1 MVVGNEFGYARHA
14 IEQGLCLPVVKR
26 LLACLIAAFL
36 VAGISVPVVSAAA
49 RPAKVVIVV
58 GPVGPGMTDRFRAQA
73 DEAARIARQYT
84 SDVTV
89 IASPNATWPR
99 VKAALQDAS
108 VVVYMG
114 HGNGWPSRYRDSL
127 FSPTQ
132 NGFGL
137 NPVAGGGDSKHQ
149 YFGEKYIREQVRL
162 AKNAV
167 VLLHHLCYASGN
179 TEPGLPEG
187 TLAQAKLR
195 VDNYAAGFIDAGAA
209 AVSADAY
216 SSPAYMIRSVLQG
229 RRSINSIWRNAP
241 SANGNTFAFEST
253 RSPGYVAQ
261 MDPDRGSSGFHRS
274 IVLRQGLASRDVL
287 ANARGNAGSA
297 PAQTSE
303 SEAIE
308 PTLIGQGI
316 KLDTPKFRGGMT
328 TAGEKRLLRIPLEVK
343 DRDKLP
349 EKLKA
354 SVRWDPIEVSVVP
367 AEPENE
373 VAAEEADAT
382 EPEAAAE
389 PEATPEASAEPA
401 ESVQAEA
408 SAEPAA
414 SAAPDASAGPEAS
427 AEPADPAATP
437 AETIANGDAP
447 AAEAEGVSP
456 TTDAGAPAPS
466 EAPGGDTTVGVRE
479 QPEPIPVEAPPV
491 PAAPPDEVLL
501 VQPEQIGDVVR
512 PVKGQYR
519 KYGVDF
525 KVTMPEAAGLYRLT
539 VTLHDSDGVAYDA
552 ATQALVS
559 PMLVRVVGPF
569 DAKVLATESASLES
583 GTNVPLPVRVANLGT
598 ATWGEP
604 AVVDHGRPG
613 GGSPATGARVV
624 GHWVALDPG
633 TTTNLSAVSAS
644 LPSAL
649 EPGAIA
655 DASLD
660 LAVPVQPGNY
670 LLVLDV
676 VTPSQGSLAS
686 LAVPP
691 TMVRVTVLPAP

>member
-1 MVVGNEFGYARHA
+1 MVGINEFGYARHA

-26 LLACLIAAFL
+26 LLACLFAAFL
-36 VAGISVPVVSAAA
+36 VAGISVPVVSAAS

-99 VKAALQDAS
+99 VKSALQGAS

-127 FSPTQ
+127 FPPTQ

-137 NPVAGGGDSKHQ
+137 NPVAGAGDSRHQ
-149 YFGEKYIREQVRL
+149 YFGEQYLKDHVKL
-162 AKNAV
+162 AKNAI

-187 TLAQAKLR
+187 TLAQAKVR
-195 VDNYAAGFIDAGAA
+195 VDNYAAGFIAAGAA

-216 SSPAYMIRSVLQG
+216 SSPAYMVRSVLQG

-241 SANGNTFAFEST
+241 SRNGHTFAFKST
-253 RSPGYVAQ
+253 RSPGYIAQ
-261 MDPDRGSSGFHRS
+261 MDPDNSRSGFHRS
-274 IVLRQGLASRDVL
+274 IVLRKGLASKDVL
-287 ANARGNAGSA
+287 AHGRGQAGSA
-297 PAQTSE
+297 TAQSE
-303 SEAIE
+303 ETQAVE
-308 PTLIGQGI
+308 PTLVDQGI
-316 KLDTPKFRGGMT
+316 KIKAPKVRGMT
-328 TAGEKRLLRIPLEVK
+328 TAGAERLLRVPLEAK

-349 EKLKA
+349 ETLKA
-354 SVRWDPIEVSVVP
+354 SVRWDPIDVSVVP
-367 AEPENE
+367 ADPENE
-373 VAAEEADAT
+373 VAAEAE
-382 EPEAAAE
+382 EAAE
-389 PEATPEASAEPA
+389 PEASAEPEAMPEASA
-401 ESVQAEA
+401 ESSAEPDA

-414 SAAPDASAGPEAS
+414 SAEPETS
-427 AEPADPAATP
+427 AEPAATP
-437 AETIANGDAP
+437 SGAGTDGDAP
-447 AAEAEGVSP
+447 AAAPEGVPQSG
-456 TTDAGAPAPS
+456 DAGAPAPS
-466 EAPGGDTTVGVRE
+466 EDPGGDTTVSARE
-479 QPEPIPVEAPPV
+479 QPAPTPLEAPLV
-491 PAAPPDEVLL
+491 PAAPPEQVLL
-501 VQPEQIGDVVR
+501 IQPEQIGDVVQ
-512 PVKGQYR
+512 PVSGSYK

-525 KVTMPEAAGLYRLT
+525 DVTMPKAAGLYRLT
-539 VTLHDSDGVAYDA
+539 VTLHDPDGVAYDA

-569 DAKVLATESASLES
+569 DAKVLATDSASLES
-583 GTNVPLPVRVANLGT
+583 GTNVALPVRVANLGT

-604 AVVDHGRPG
+604 AVVDHGRRG
-613 GGSPATGARVV
+613 GGSPATAARVV

-633 TTTNLSAVSAS
+633 ATTNLSAVSAS

-649 EPGAIA
+649 EPGATA

-660 LAVPVQPGNY
+660 LAVPVAPGQY

-676 VTPSQGSLAS
+676 VTPSEGSLAS
-686 LAVPP
+686 VGVPP
-691 TMVRVTVLPAP
+691 TMVRVTVLAAP

>member
-1 MVVGNEFGYARHA
+1 MVGINEFGYARQA

-26 LLACLIAAFL
+26 LLACLFAAFL

-99 VKAALQDAS
+99 VKNALQNAS

-127 FSPTQ
+127 FPPTQ

-137 NPVAGGGDSKHQ
+137 NPVAGAGDSKHQ
-149 YFGEKYIREQVRL
+149 YFGEQYLKEHVKL

-187 TLAQAKLR
+187 TLAQAKQR
-195 VDNYAAGFIDAGAA
+195 VDNYAAGFIAAGAA

-216 SSPAYMIRSVLQG
+216 SSPAYMVRSVLQG

-241 SANGNTFAFEST
+241 SAKGNTFAFKSA
-253 RSPGYVAQ
+253 RSPGYIAQ

-274 IVLRQGLASRDVL
+274 IVLRKGLASKDVL
-287 ANARGNAGSA
+287 AHGQGQAGSA
-297 PAQTSE
+297 PAQSE
-303 SEAIE
+303 SAVVE
-308 PTLIGQGI
+308 PTLVGQGI
-316 KLDTPKFRGGMT
+316 KVEAPKVRGMT
-328 TAGEKRLLRIPLEVK
+328 TAGAERLLRVPLEAK

-354 SVRWDPIEVSVVP
+354 SVRWDPIEVTVVP
-367 AEPENE
+367 ADPENE
-373 VAAEEADAT
+373 VAAEEGEAA
-382 EPEAAAE
+382 EPEASAE
-389 PEATPEASAEPA
+389 PEATPEASAEPSA
-401 ESVQAEA
+401 EPEA

-414 SAAPDASAGPEAS
+414 SAEPEAS
-427 AEPADPAATP
+427 AEPATTAT
-437 AETIANGDAP
+437 ETDADGDAP
-447 AAEAEGVSP
+447 AAETEGVPP

-466 EAPGGDTTVGVRE
+466 ADPGGPTPVNGRE
-479 QPEPIPVEAPPV
+479 QPQPTPEEAPPV
-491 PAAPPDEVLL
+491 PDAPPEEVLL
-501 VQPEQIGDVVR
+501 IQPEQVGDVVQ
-512 PVKGQYR
+512 PVSGSYK

-525 KVTMPEAAGLYRLT
+525 EVTMPKAAGLYRLT
-539 VTLHDSDGVAYDA
+539 VTLHDPDGVAYDA
-552 ATQALVS
+552 ATQALLS

-569 DAKVLATESASLES
+569 DARVLATDSASLES
-583 GTNVPLPVRVANLGT
+583 GTNVALPVRVANLGT
-598 ATWGEP
+598 ATWGEQ
-604 AVVDHGRPG
+604 AVVDHGRRG
-613 GGSPATGARVV
+613 GGSPATAARVV

-633 TTTNLSAVSAS
+633 VSTNLSAVSAS

-649 EPGAIA
+649 DPGTTA

-660 LAVPVQPGNY
+660 LAVPVAPGQY
-670 LLVLDV
+670 LLILDV

-686 LAVPP
+686 IGVPP

>member
-1 MVVGNEFGYARHA
+1 MGMVVSNEFGYARHA

-26 LLACLIAAFL
+26 LLACLFAAFL

-137 NPVAGGGDSKHQ
+137 NPVAGAGDSKHQ
-149 YFGEKYIREQVRL
+149 YFGEKYIREQVKL

-179 TEPGLPEG
+179 TEPGLSEG
-187 TLAQAKLR
+187 TLAEAKLR

-241 SANGNTFAFEST
+241 SENGNTFAFKST
-253 RSPGYVAQ
+253 RSPGYIAQ

-274 IVLRQGLASRDVL
+274 IVLRQGLASKDVL

-303 SEAIE
+303 SEVLE

-316 KLDTPKFRGGMT
+316 TLETPKFRGGMT

-349 EKLKA
+349 QKLKA

-373 VAAEEADAT
+373 VAAEEAEAT
-382 EPEAAAE
+382 E
-389 PEATPEASAEPA
+389 PEASAEP
-401 ESVQAEA
+401 EVTPMA

-414 SAAPDASAGPEAS
+414 SDEPTAPAEPVASAEPEAS
-427 AEPADPAATP
+427 ADPAEPADPAATP
-437 AETIANGDAP
+437 AETTGNADAP
-447 AAEAEGVSP
+447 AAEAEGVPP

-466 EAPGGDTTVGVRE
+466 EDPGGDTTVSVRE

-491 PAAPPDEVLL
+491 PAAPPEEVLL
-501 VQPEQIGDVVR
+501 VQPEQIGDLVR

-525 KVTMPEAAGLYRLT
+525 KVTMPKAAGLYRLT
-539 VTLHDSDGVAYDA
+539 VTLHDPDGVAYDA

-569 DAKVLATESASLES
+569 DAKVLATDSASLES

-598 ATWGEP
+598 AAWGEL
-604 AVVDHGRPG
+604 AVVDHSRRG

-633 TTTNLSAVSAS
+633 TSTNLSAVSAT

-649 EPGAIA
+649 EPGTTA

-660 LAVPVQPGNY
+660 LAVPVEPGNY

-686 LAVPP
+686 LGVPP